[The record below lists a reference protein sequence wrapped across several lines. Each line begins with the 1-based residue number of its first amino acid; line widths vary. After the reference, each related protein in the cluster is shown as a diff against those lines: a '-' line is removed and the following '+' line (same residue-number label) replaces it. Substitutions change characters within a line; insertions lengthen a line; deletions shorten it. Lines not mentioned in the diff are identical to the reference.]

1 MAARSQLTE
10 IPIHPRPLHLGFTII
25 VTVLGCGR
33 CGRRGVGGE
42 RSLHHRVLTSRRFA
56 ADVRRCDQLRIRMLA
71 FVDNLQYRPRAQRP
85 SLTPLRTL
93 DEDD

>member
-1 MAARSQLTE
+1 
-10 IPIHPRPLHLGFTII
+10 
-25 VTVLGCGR
+25 
-33 CGRRGVGGE
+33 
-42 RSLHHRVLTSRRFA
+42 VLTSRRFA